1 MTTSI
6 RLDFSSEQWESRC
19 NTYFK
24 PSLLFQKMLQIN
36 INWLFIPYIRFITL
50 LLIAMDIAKFFEPNK
65 KVANSQPTK
74 GDGHCVKS
82 VQTRSYFWSVFS
94 RIWTVKNSVFG
105 HFSHSGL
112 EKKSRLSWRYLKENL
127 KHSDY
132 VKMLLH
138 WKPSMENSFYL
149 SQER

>member
-19 NTYFK
+19 NTHFK

-36 INWLFIPYIRFITL
+36 INWLFIRYIRFITL

-65 KVANSQPTK
+65 KVASSQPTK

-94 RIWTVKNSVFG
+94 HIWTIKNSVFG
-105 HFSHSGL
+105 HFSHSGP
-112 EKKSRLSWRYLKENL
+112 EKKSKLSWRYLKENL
-127 KHSDY
+127 KYSDCE
-132 VKMLLH
+132 KMLLH
-138 WKPSMENSFYL
+138 WKPNMENSFNL